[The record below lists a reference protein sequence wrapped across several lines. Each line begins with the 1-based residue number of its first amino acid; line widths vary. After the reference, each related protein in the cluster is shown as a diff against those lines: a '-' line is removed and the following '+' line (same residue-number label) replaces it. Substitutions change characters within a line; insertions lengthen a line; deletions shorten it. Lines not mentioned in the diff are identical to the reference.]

1 MIFPWLVQ
9 LLIAVALNILS
20 YVLTPKPKAAK
31 PAAVEQAQNPTAEA
45 GRPIP
50 KLWGS
55 GRVMETN
62 VLGFWDKSSRQYQIK
77 V

>member
-1 MIFPWLVQ
+1 MPFP
-9 LLIAVALNILS
+9 LIAQILIAIAMQVLS

-31 PAAVEQAQNPTAEA
+31 PEAVAQAENPTAEA

-50 KLWGS
+50 RAWGS
-55 GRVMETN
+55 PRISETN
-62 VLGFWDKSSRQYQIK
+62 VIGFWDKTTRQYKIK